1 MELLC
6 PNCQK
11 KLTVP
16 EQYAGQL
23 MRCPLCQGTFTV
35 PTLATAAAAES
46 PEAYSGLTQPP
57 KAETYH
63 VAAEPPAATPA
74 SAAAAEVSRTTTAPV
89 EPAAAAPSA
98 PPRTP
103 SAGFTR
109 VHTLSVNPKVV
120 PWLAPAGL
128 VLVFILMFFP
138 WPPFQ
143 IVQIKDIVDFSSFQT
158 SVNAWGLGFGKGGS
172 VWFIFYDLLTLIAML
187 LAVAAVLFTMKVIPE
202 APALQP
208 ILPWRYL
215 IVGCVAGL
223 ALMFVTLDYIIALF
237 SRGFIL
243 VNFWGILA
251 WWLHLIAVLGAF
263 LEFWLEQRGTAKALP
278 RVTIEW

>member
-46 PEAYSGLTQPP
+46 PEAYSGLAQPP
-57 KAETYH
+57 KAETYT
-63 VAAEPPAATPA
+63 VAAEPPTATPA
-74 SAAAAEVSRTTTAPV
+74 SAAAAEAPRTTSAPV
-89 EPAAAAPSA
+89 QPAAEASSA

-109 VHTLSVNPKVV
+109 VHTISVNPKVV

-138 WPPFQ
+138 W
-143 IVQIKDIVDFSSFQT
+143 VSFQVKDLLDIA
-158 SVNAWGLGFGKGGS
+158 SIKASINAWGLGFSKGGS
-172 VWFIFYDLLTLIAML
+172 AWFIFYDLLTLIAML

-202 APALQP
+202 APALKP

-223 ALMFVTLDYIIALF
+223 ALIFVTLDYIIALF
-237 SRGFIL
+237 SGGFIP

-263 LEFWLEQRGTAKALP
+263 LEFWLEQRGTAKPLP
-278 RVTIEW
+278 RATIEW